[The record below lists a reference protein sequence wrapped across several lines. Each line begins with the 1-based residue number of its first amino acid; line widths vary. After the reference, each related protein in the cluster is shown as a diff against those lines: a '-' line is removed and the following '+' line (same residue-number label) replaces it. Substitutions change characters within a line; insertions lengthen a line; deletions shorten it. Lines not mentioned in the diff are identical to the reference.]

1 MTDRQQIP
9 SPAPSLPRVA
19 GLVVVDKPL
28 GWTSHDVVSRMRR
41 LAGTRKVGHAGT
53 LDPAASGVLVVG
65 VEKATKLLTYV
76 TGTDKTYRASIRL
89 GAATV
94 TDDAEGDVTSTA
106 APERLA
112 ALTDDAVLAAVAELT
127 GEIQQV
133 PSAVS
138 AIKVDGRRSYARVRK
153 GEDVELPAR
162 PVTVHEFTVHG
173 ISREPTD
180 AEPTAVDV
188 DATVTCSS
196 GTYIRALA
204 RDLGEALGV
213 GGHLTALRRTRV
225 GSFTLEQSHT
235 LDELTEQVRAGGT
248 VSTLPIDDAAR
259 GLFPVRELTAREAT
273 DLSHGRRIAARQVHP
288 GGASQVDGAASRSGA
303 GAGDNASAGD
313 AAASGSEPAGGFR
326 AGLPVACFAPDGT
339 LVALAEDRGPAD
351 RRYTTSVLGIA
362 AGVTFT
368 AAAAP
373 DDTGVEKPGA
383 GDPGAGQDGTKRTE
397 RTHD

>member
-28 GWTSHDVVSRMRR
+28 GWTSHDIVSRMRR

-138 AIKVDGRRSYARVRK
+138 AIKVDGQRSYARVRK

-162 PVTVHEFTVHG
+162 PVTVHEFTVYG
-173 ISREPTD
+173 ISREPSD

-235 LDELTEQVRAGGT
+235 LDELTDQVRAGGT
-248 VSTLPIDDAAR
+248 VSTLSIDDAAR

-273 DLSHGRRIAARQVHP
+273 DLSHGRRIAAAQNRP
-288 GGASQVDGAASRSGA
+288 GEASSGDGAASRSGA
-303 GAGDNASAGD
+303 GVDDTASAGD
-313 AAASGSEPAGGFR
+313 AAASGSRESR
-326 AGLPVACFAPDGT
+326 AGLPMACFAPDGT

-362 AGVTFT
+362 AGMTFT
-368 AAAAP
+368 DAAAS
-373 DDTGVEKPGA
+373 DDAGVEGPRA
-383 GDPGAGQDGTKRTE
+383 GDPGAETDGTTRTE